1 MGAKSEFEQ
10 FSVPLGHGGVDLDD
24 SELEDHGVVLAFD
37 HLLLAH
43 VLYEG
48 QRRNQCLLLAG
59 KHGQERQVRTPL
71 QIVRR
76 DDLHEQ
82 RSVGLAPA
90 HGVATSHEVIRR
102 SRHGRGFAAALFLE
116 LLRHLRVVEA
126 SVEYLEGGGLN
137 GLGIQGAEGLE
148 TCLLYTSPSPRDRQK
163 SRMPSSA

>member
-1 MGAKSEFEQ
+1 MGAESEFEQ

-24 SELEDHGVVLAFD
+24 SEFEDHAFVLAFD

-48 QRRNQCLLLAG
+48 QRRNQCLLLTG

-82 RSVGLAPA
+82 
-90 HGVATSHEVIRR
+90 
-102 SRHGRGFAAALFLE
+102 
-116 LLRHLRVVEA
+116 
-126 SVEYLEGGGLN
+126 
-137 GLGIQGAEGLE
+137 
-148 TCLLYTSPSPRDRQK
+148 
-163 SRMPSSA
+163 